1 MTCAQTRHMTAQLLC
16 VPLPLSLVVVIEMKK
31 VVPRKKGASIGRVLR
46 FLRMNRRVE
55 QSSSY
60 QEIAYVPT
68 PTESYHSHPKELKA
82 ALLEAERRK
91 AEALMEWQKRPFI
104 C

>member
-16 VPLPLSLVVVIEMKK
+16 VPLPLFLVVVIEMEK
-31 VVPRKKGASIGRVLR
+31 VVPHKKGSLIGRMLR
-46 FLRMNRRVE
+46 SLGMNGGVE
-55 QSSSY
+55 QSPSY
-60 QEIAYVPT
+60 HEIAYVPI
-68 PTESYHSHPKELKA
+68 PTESYHSRLKELKA

-91 AEALMEWQKRPFI
+91 AEALMALQRRPLI

>member
-31 VVPRKKGASIGRVLR
+31 VVPHKKGSSIGRVLR
-46 FLRMNRRVE
+46 FLRMNRRV
-55 QSSSY
+55 
-60 QEIAYVPT
+60 VPT
-68 PTESYHSHPKELKA
+68 PTDSYHSHPKELKA

-91 AEALMEWQKRPFI
+91 AEALMKWQKRPFI

>member
-31 VVPRKKGASIGRVLR
+31 VVPHKKGSSIGRVLR

-68 PTESYHSHPKELKA
+68 PTEAITVIRRNSKLLCWRQNAEKLKH
-82 ALLEAERRK
+82 
-91 AEALMEWQKRPFI
+91 
-104 C
+104 

>member
-1 MTCAQTRHMTAQLLC
+1 MTLRRTRHVTAQLLC
-16 VPLPLSLVVVIEMKK
+16 VSLPLSLVVVIEMKK
-31 VVPRKKGASIGRVLR
+31 VVPHKKESSIGRVLR
-46 FLRMNRRVE
+46 FLRMSRSVE
-55 QSSSY
+55 QSPSH

-68 PTESYHSHPKELKA
+68 PTDNYHSHPKELKA
-82 ALLEAERRK
+82 ALLEAERRR

>member
-31 VVPRKKGASIGRVLR
+31 VVPHKKGSSIGRVLR

-55 QSSSY
+55 QSPSY

-68 PTESYHSHPKELKA
+68 PTDSYHSHPKELKA

-91 AEALMEWQKRPFI
+91 AEALMKWQKRPFI

>member
-1 MTCAQTRHMTAQLLC
+1 
-16 VPLPLSLVVVIEMKK
+16 
-31 VVPRKKGASIGRVLR
+31 
-46 FLRMNRRVE
+46 MNRRVE
-55 QSSSY
+55 QSPSY

-68 PTESYHSHPKELKA
+68 PTDSYHSHPKELKA

-91 AEALMEWQKRPFI
+91 AEALMKWQKRPFI